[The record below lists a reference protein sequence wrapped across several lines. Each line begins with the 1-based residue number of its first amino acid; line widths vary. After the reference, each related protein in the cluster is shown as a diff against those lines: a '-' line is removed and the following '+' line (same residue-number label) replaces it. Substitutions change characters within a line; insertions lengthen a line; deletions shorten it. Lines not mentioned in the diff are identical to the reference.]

1 MFDVPNTGTQWVN
14 GIANPLRWS
23 KGLLDGVNAMDVELA
38 RLSTDGLLKVA
49 LNGTLSCLSFVAR
62 QLIDSD

>member
-1 MFDVPNTGTQWVN
+1 MFDVPNTGTQWMN

-49 LNGTLSCLSFVAR
+49 LNGTLPSPSLVFS
-62 QLIDSD
+62 QLIDAI

>member
-49 LNGTLSCLSFVAR
+49 LNGTFPCSSFIFS
-62 QLIDSD
+62 QLIDAI